1 MKLKFLEKLEN
12 YQIKKPIEFTYHGTL
27 IKFTGHIRLVKTDE
41 LQQLTSTGAS
51 DAQTVRELLLG
62 WEGFQDDGQDVP
74 FSADTLNEL
83 LEYGGIAGRL
93 AVEVVN
99 AQYEV
104 REKN

>member
-12 YQIKKPIEFTYHGTL
+12 YQIKKPIEFNYHGTL

-41 LQQLTSTGAS
+41 LQQLTITGAS

-74 FSADTLNEL
+74 FSSETLNEL

-93 AVEVVN
+93 AIEVVN

>member
-27 IKFTGHIRLVKTDE
+27 IKFTGHIHLVKLDE
-41 LQQLTSTGAS
+41 LQKLTSAGTS
-51 DAQTVRELLLG
+51 DAQTVRELLIG
-62 WEGFQDDGQDVP
+62 WENFSDDGQDVP
-74 FSADTLNEL
+74 FSPDTLNEL